1 MRETKK
7 RISHM
12 FSLVLCMALLF
23 DPLATMAQGLEGEQ
37 SLGNYLVSVEK
48 NEHGTISMDRDKTKS
63 TDSADIY
70 EYKPGDL
77 VQVTIVPAAGWE
89 LRELQV
95 KDEDG
100 NPVSNEKKS
109 EGKYEFIMPEQ
120 IVEIKGIFTE
130 IVTSQESEETEKDE
144 NEELDKSEN
153 PDTSSDEDGEMDD
166 YSANDSGNKED
177 EDMETDQAEVVAEKP
192 VQEKK
197 EMEEETEET
206 SNLVQSVPIGANNVK
221 NVLRAARANTITN
234 TGSVS
239 YMGHQVGSFLING
252 EPAFCLEHDKSTPPT
267 GTEFQER
274 TYNDSDVLKVLYY
287 GWGGPKQWSG
297 LTSYEKGWVLTSL
310 ALSYYYSGS
319 GSLNF
324 RPDGPVAQE
333 IGFADFIEYIES
345 NPTPDVTQLKLSTS
359 YTESYLSSDKTYQRT
374 ENITFTADAQNTITI
389 PLPSGVTLV
398 NVTTGRN
405 GTGNVT
411 IKGGDTF
418 YLRAPLSM
426 NGTWNSRNLYGSM
439 GKLQPIVA
447 VTTSDSIQDLVY
459 GRYITDPNSYVS
471 FSVKWVQMGDIQ
483 ITKFLGSEDEL
494 KEPAVGVEFTLT
506 HQETKEKVVITTD
519 QNGVATT
526 ENRDEYPIGR
536 LIGGDWLVEE
546 TKSVEGYKPLD
557 PFTVTIYGQG
567 QVFSYIA
574 EDKEIF
580 AALRVEKVDED
591 TGLRITASGATFK
604 IVDDAGNDIEWT
616 DYSPDKQTFTEFTTD
631 ANGQFTL
638 PNQLPYGDYQLVEIQ
653 APEGYVLA
661 EPLDFTVD
669 AYFDWETPLTVT
681 AENKAAMGKIQIEKL
696 DAETGDALSGVE
708 FDIIAKENIVTGD
721 GTIRAT
727 EGELVDTITTDL
739 AGKAESKELYL
750 GSYTVK
756 EKRTRPGYVLDET
769 GRDVTLTYQDQ
780 NTPLVYESL
789 TVENQPTTVIITKTA
804 QGQEKPL
811 EDVKFW
817 IWNKGM
823 ESEDIDPGFG
833 LRELQTTDENG
844 QITIKYL
851 QPGTYC
857 IQEAETLPG
866 YILDDSIRE
875 FVIDEK
881 GQVQIDPAVET
892 IGNDYTKLY
901 ISKQDAATGEEL
913 PGAKL
918 EVIDKETG
926 EVIEKWTSTEE
937 QHYIEALPAGDYILR
952 ETMAP
957 EGYEVAQEVHFTVK
971 NTGEIQRVVMKDE
984 LLEGTIQTSTPDHF
998 RDGSNTNGFG
1008 AVKTGDQAP
1017 ILLLT
1022 IVGSV
1027 AALVIGRILYQ
1038 KRKEKKNEE
1047 QA

>member
-1 MRETKK
+1 MAKTKEY
-7 RISHM
+7 ISH
-12 FSLVLCMALLF
+12 FISILLCMVMLLQ
-23 DPLATMAQGLEGEQ
+23 PLSVMAQDPVTGQ
-37 SLGNYLVSVEK
+37 SSNKYTVTVGKNDYGTLSIEK
-48 NEHGTISMDRDKTKS
+48 EKVKSNDKE
-63 TDSADIY
+63 DIY
-70 EYKPGDL
+70 EFQPGEKI
-77 VQVTIVPAAGWE
+77 QVTVDSSEGWE
-89 LRELQV
+89 LQELQV
-95 KDEDG
+95 TGKDG
-100 NPVSNEKKS
+100 SSVSNEKTS
-109 EGKYEFIMPEQ
+109 NGQYEFSMPEQ
-120 IVEIKGIFTE
+120 EVKIDGIFVKTAALEEEPQKPEGEEQEETDDFENTE
-130 IVTSQESEETEKDE
+130 ESIQETDESEDTAEKKPDEEESQNNQDKTVTE
-144 NEELDKSEN
+144 
-153 PDTSSDEDGEMDD
+153 DTSESTTG
-166 YSANDSGNKED
+166 S
-177 EDMETDQAEVVAEKP
+177 
-192 VQEKK
+192 
-197 EMEEETEET
+197 EEGKAVSSSTL
-206 SNLVQSVPIGANNVK
+206 NQSMLIGKNNVK
-221 NVLRAARANTITN
+221 NVLKAARANTITN

-239 YMGHQVGSFLING
+239 YMGHEVGSFLING

-333 IGFADFIEYIES
+333 IGFADFIQYIES
-345 NPTPDVTQLKLSTS
+345 NQTPNVTQLKLSTS

-426 NGTWNSRNLYGSM
+426 NGTWNSGNLYGSM

-447 VTTSDSIQDLVY
+447 VTASDSIQDLVY
-459 GRYITDPNSYVS
+459 GRYITDPDNYVS

-494 KEPAVGVEFTLT
+494 KKPAVGVEFTLT
-506 HQETKEKVVITTD
+506 HKETGEKVVITTD
-519 QNGVATT
+519 DTGVATT
-526 ENRDEYPIGR
+526 EDRAKYPIGR

-557 PFTVTIYGQG
+557 PFIVTIYGQG
-567 QVFSYIA
+567 LVFTYIA

-580 AALRVEKVDED
+580 AALRVEKVDAD

-604 IVDDAGNDIEWT
+604 IVDDTGNDIEWT

-631 ANGQFTL
+631 ENGQFTL

-681 AENKAAMGKIQIEKL
+681 AENKAAMGKLQIEKL
-696 DAETGDALSGVE
+696 DAETGDSLSGVE
-708 FDIIAKENIVTGD
+708 FDVIAKEDIVTGD

-727 EGELVDTITTDL
+727 AGDVVDTMTTDL

-756 EKRTRPGYVLDET
+756 EKKTRPGYVLDET

-789 TVENQPTTVIITKTA
+789 TVENQPTTAVFTKTA
-804 QGQEKPL
+804 KGQDKPL
-811 EDVKFW
+811 EGVKFW
-817 IWNKGM
+817 VWNKGM

-833 LRELQTTDENG
+833 LRELQTTDEKG
-844 QITIKYL
+844 QITLKYL

-866 YILDDSIRE
+866 YILDESIRE

-881 GQVQIDPAVET
+881 GQVQIDPAVAT

-901 ISKQDAATGEEL
+901 ISKLDAATGEEL

-918 EVIDKETG
+918 EVIDKDTG
-926 EVIEKWTSTEE
+926 EVIETWTSTEE

-957 EGYEVAQEVHFTVK
+957 EGYEIAQEIQFTVK

-984 LLEGTIQTSTPDHF
+984 LSEGTIQTSTPDHF
-998 RDGSNTNGFG
+998 RDGSNTNGTG
-1008 AVKTGDQAP
+1008 GVKTGEYAP
-1017 ILLLT
+1017 ILMLT
-1022 IVGSV
+1022 VIAGAS
-1027 AALVIGRILYQ
+1027 ALVIGGILYRR
-1038 KRKEKKNEE
+1038 RKGEKNEE